1 MTTAVTAVPRHAPAG
16 GTGAAWAA
24 LGTRVELVVD
34 DPAVLD
40 AAVTL
45 ARRVLD
51 DVDRTCSRFRPDSDL
66 SRANAAAGRR
76 VHVDPVL
83 VDALE
88 AALWAARV
96 TDGLVDPTLGAVL
109 RGLGYDRTFRLV
121 VSTAA
126 GHGPAALP
134 APHPAGAWRA
144 LQVDPDGAVMVPTGC
159 ALDLGATGK
168 AFAADLIARRIT
180 ERIGGGAVVS
190 VGGDVAVSP
199 LDGAQWPVA
208 VGEQPG
214 DPATE
219 TVSIGE
225 GGLATSTVLRRRW
238 TRDGV
243 DVHHLV
249 DPRTGRPADT
259 AWRTAS
265 VAAAS
270 CVAANTA
277 STAAILLGDRAPA
290 WLRDHDLPARLVSR
304 DGAVLRTPGWPADGD
319 PGAAA

>member
-1 MTTAVTAVPRHAPAG
+1 MTTATAAPYTQAG
-16 GTGAAWAA
+16 GTAASWAA
-24 LGTRVELVVD
+24 LGTRVELVVAD
-34 DPAVLD
+34 HAVLD
-40 AAVTL
+40 LAVTL
-45 ARRVLD
+45 AREVLD

-76 VHVDPVL
+76 VRVDPL
-83 VDALE
+83 LADALE

-109 RGLGYDRTFRLV
+109 SGLGYDRTFRLV

-126 GHGPAALP
+126 GHGPTALP
-134 APHPAGAWRA
+134 APHPGGAWQA
-144 LQVDPDGAVMVPTGC
+144 LQVDPTGSVLVPAGC

-168 AFAADLIARRIT
+168 AFAADLIARRLA
-180 ERIGGGAVVS
+180 ERTGGGAVVS
-190 VGGDVAVSP
+190 VGGDVAVAP

-208 VGEQPG
+208 VGEEPG

-219 TVSIGE
+219 TVGIGQ

-243 DVHHLV
+243 AVHHLV

-259 AWRTAS
+259 IWRTAS
-265 VAAAS
+265 VAAQS

-277 STAAILLGDRAPA
+277 STAAILLGEDAPA
-290 WLRDHDLPARLVSR
+290 WLRDHDLPARLVAR
-304 DGAVLRTPGWPADGD
+304 DGTVVRTAGWPADGD
-319 PGAAA
+319 PGAAG

>member
-1 MTTAVTAVPRHAPAG
+1 MTTATAASPHTQAG
-16 GTGAAWAA
+16 GTAANWAA
-24 LGTRVELVVD
+24 LGTRVELVVA
-34 DPAVLD
+34 DPAVLGR
-40 AAVTL
+40 AVAL
-45 ARRVLD
+45 ARRMLD

-76 VHVDPVL
+76 VRIDPLL

-109 RGLGYDRTFRLV
+109 TRLGYDRTFRLV

-126 GHGPAALP
+126 GHGPATLP
-134 APHPAGAWRA
+134 VAYAGGAWRA
-144 LQVDPDGAVMVPTGC
+144 LQVDPDGAVLVPAGC

-168 AFAADLIARRIT
+168 AFAADLVARRLT
-180 ERIGGGAVVS
+180 EQLGGGAVVS
-190 VGGDVAVSP
+190 VGGDVAVAP

-208 VGEQPG
+208 VGEEPG
-214 DPATE
+214 DPATQ
-219 TVSIGE
+219 TVSIGA
-225 GGLATSTVLRRRW
+225 GGLATSTTLRRRW

-243 DVHHLV
+243 PVHHLV

-259 AWRTAS
+259 TWRTAS
-265 VAAAS
+265 VAATS

-277 STAAILLGDRAPA
+277 STAAILLGDDAPA
-290 WLRDHDLPARLVSR
+290 WLREHDLPARLVSR
-304 DGAVLRTPGWPADGD
+304 GGTVLRTPGWPADGD
-319 PGAAA
+319 PGAVG